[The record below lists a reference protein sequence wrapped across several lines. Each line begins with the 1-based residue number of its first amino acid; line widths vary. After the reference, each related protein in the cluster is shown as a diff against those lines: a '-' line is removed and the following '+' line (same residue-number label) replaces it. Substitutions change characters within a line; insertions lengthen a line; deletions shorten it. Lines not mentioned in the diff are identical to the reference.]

1 MTTNDN
7 ELPNLP
13 YALDFGY
20 HGNERTFL
28 LASLDASRWRVVYPK
43 DGIADSRRE
52 EFEVTLDEAEV
63 LPCTGE
69 VDVKCDGDT
78 MVFIAATK

>member
-28 LASLDASRWRVVYPK
+28 LASLAAVVTKYAGGK
-43 DGIADSRRE
+43 ATL
-52 EFEVTLDEAEV
+52 TLDEAEV